1 MDAIYGGNLWNSIPS
16 TWSLSPFDNDWPSSI
31 FMSMDPVA
39 IDSVA
44 FDFLSQQW
52 PDKVLECE
60 GVQDYLHEAALAGD
74 PASGTC
80 YDPEDDGTCMSSLGV
95 HEHWNNEVDKQ
106 YSRNMGIGDGIE
118 LSYIASDPNLD
129 TFELFIPAIYCLL
142 VNLSLSFRLD
152 KIKGASQGCKML
164 TGYTKV

>member
-1 MDAIYGGNLWNSIPS
+1 
-16 TWSLSPFDNDWPSSI
+16 
-31 FMSMDPVA
+31 
-39 IDSVA
+39 
-44 FDFLSQQW
+44 
-52 PDKVLECE
+52 
-60 GVQDYLHEAALAGD
+60 VQDYLHEAALAGD

-129 TFELFIPAIYCLL
+129 TFELFIPFL
-142 VNLSLSFRLD
+142 VVGV
-152 KIKGASQGCKML
+152 K
-164 TGYTKV
+164 